1 MGIFGR
7 DHLAGTWPSQMDQSG
22 GFMYM
27 ILSPAGDLLKG
38 IVGFRLRALKFK
50 ISELNRLMVKLL
62 RANQYQ
68 PDGG

>member
-1 MGIFGR
+1 
-7 DHLAGTWPSQMDQSG
+7 MDQSG

-38 IVGFRLRALKFK
+38 IAGFRLRVQKLK
-50 ISELNRLMVKLL
+50 ILDPENLREKLQ
-62 RANQYQ
+62 RINQYQ